1 MRRAMFFGVLATI
14 LWTGTNG
21 WAQGQDERAIRG
33 IVDQYVRSM
42 SSVDPTV
49 SNRIFNQVVPFSGPF
64 YPAFVQRAGSPD
76 EVRRSLARVMRNV
89 SVRRMEK
96 NGEVTVR
103 VDRRM
108 GWADFGWRWYLTF
121 RDGSKQSLRG
131 RTTLIF
137 SKDRKDWRIVHSHS
151 SLPGVLPPSGAEKEA
166 AKNRIVRIEQD
177 AWDALKESRTEAFSG
192 YFAKDVSLFEDGQA
206 YRTRGKAEAMRAVQA
221 FLDGGEIHSWQ
232 MLDPQVQVIG
242 ETAVLTYYFSQSGSA
257 HGRDFHL
264 SGKESVIFVKENG
277 DWRVVHKHRSS
288 NQAVNQH
295 R

>member
-1 MRRAMFFGVLATI
+1 MRRAIGFGVLATI
-14 LWTGTNG
+14 RWTGTNG

-49 SNRIFNQVVPFSGPF
+49 SNQIFNQVAPFSGLF
-64 YPAFVQRAGSPD
+64 YPTFVQRAGSPD
-76 EVRRSLARVMRNV
+76 EVRSSLARVMRNV
-89 SVRRMEK
+89 SVRRMER
-96 NGEVTVR
+96 NREVTVR

-108 GWADFGWRWYLTF
+108 GWAEFAWRWHLTF
-121 RDGSKQSLRG
+121 RDGSKQSLRD

-166 AKNRIVRIEQD
+166 ARKRIVRIEQD
-177 AWDALKESRTEAFSG
+177 RGAQRIFRQGRILVRRRSG
-192 YFAKDVSLFEDGQA
+192 LPYARQ
-206 YRTRGKAEAMRAVQA
+206 AEAIRSVQA
-221 FLDGGEIHSWQ
+221 FLDGGEVHSWQ

-242 ETAVLTYYFSQSGSA
+242 ETVVLTYYFSQSGSA
-257 HGRDFHL
+257 HGKDFHL

-288 NQAVNQH
+288 NQAANNH